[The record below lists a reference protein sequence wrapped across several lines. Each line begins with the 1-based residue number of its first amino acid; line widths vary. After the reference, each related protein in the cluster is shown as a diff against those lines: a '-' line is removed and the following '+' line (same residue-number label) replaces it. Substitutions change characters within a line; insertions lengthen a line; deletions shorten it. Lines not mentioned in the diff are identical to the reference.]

1 MIAYLKKILF
11 LLDKK
16 EKYKFFKL
24 SFFMLFASI
33 LETIGIA
40 SIFPLINFFIGNGT
54 SLSFLNNITDKVSFL
69 NENNI
74 ISLVAIVFVIYL
86 SKNIYLSIFYWFEN
100 AFAYNTRYNLGSRLY
115 QNYLSKSYDYHIE
128 NNSSVLIT
136 KIVQQT
142 AQFGSALMSL
152 SAIITEFFVVLGIT
166 ILLLFLKTFE
176 TLCVISII
184 LILGLLFYFFT
195 RRISYSLGKTLV
207 LAQKQKMKVLNES
220 LKSVKE
226 IIIFSVKTYFFKI
239 FRDKSMQ
246 VSELGY
252 KMSFINKLPRVW
264 FEMAALTIISFI
276 IIYSTLVNESSPEI
290 LATLGIFLVSAL
302 KIIPSI
308 IKILVSLQI
317 LKYSETAVNN
327 LSSDLDQIK
336 KHEESNYENKYFIN
350 FKNSIS
356 FKNVGFKFDK
366 SKNEIL
372 KNLNLSISR
381 GDFVAIVGP
390 TGTGKTTFL
399 NIIMGL
405 IEVTS
410 GAITVDGKNIQDN
423 LFNWRKKIGF
433 VPQNINLLDDSIK
446 KNIAFGL
453 NDQEISEKNIE
464 RSVSYAQLSNFVEK
478 TENKINTIIGED
490 GKQISGGQKQ
500 RIAIARALYH
510 DPEILILDEPS
521 SALDSLTSSELFNTL
536 QKLNK
541 HKTIILVSHNIEN
554 YKIFN
559 KVYEIKNQTIIEKK

>member
-1 MIAYLKKILF
+1 MITYLKKILF

-40 SIFPLINFFIGNGT
+40 SIFPLINFFIGKGT
-54 SLSFLNNITDKVSFL
+54 SLSFLTNLTDKIGFL

-86 SKNIYLSIFYWFEN
+86 FKNIYLSIFYWFEN

-184 LILGLLFYFFT
+184 LFLGLLFYLFT

-226 IIIFSVKTYFFKI
+226 IIIFRVKNYFFKI

-276 IIYSTLVNESSPEI
+276 IIYSTLANESSPEI

-308 IKILVSLQI
+308 IKILVSLQM

-327 LSSDLDQIK
+327 LSSDLDHIQKDKEKNFDK
-336 KHEESNYENKYFIN
+336 KYLIN
-350 FKNSIS
+350 FQKNIS
-356 FKNVGFKFDK
+356 FNNASFRFDK
-366 SKNEIL
+366 SKKETL
-372 KNLNLSISR
+372 KNLNLNINR
-381 GDFVAIVGP
+381 GDFVAVVGP

-405 IEVTS
+405 LEVTS
-410 GAITVDGKNIQDN
+410 GEILVDGKNIQDN

-453 NDQEISEKNIE
+453 NEQEISEANIK
-464 RSVSYAQLSNFVEK
+464 RSVSYAQLSNFVQK
-478 TENKINTIIGED
+478 TENELNAIIGED

-536 QKLNK
+536 QKLNE
-541 HKTIILVSHNIEN
+541 HKTIIVVSHNIEN
-554 YKIFN
+554 YEIFN
-559 KVYEIKNQTIIEKK
+559 RVYEIKNHTIVEKK

>member
-1 MIAYLKKILF
+1 MITYLKKILF
-11 LLDKK
+11 LLNKR

-54 SLSFLNNITDKVSFL
+54 SLSFLNNFTDKISFL

-74 ISLVAIVFVIYL
+74 ISLVIVVFVIYL
-86 SKNIYLSIFYWFEN
+86 LKNIYLSIFYWFEN
-100 AFAYNTRYNLGSRLY
+100 TFAYNTRYNLGSRLY

-128 NNSSVLIT
+128 NNSSVLVT
-136 KIVQQT
+136 KIVIQT

-184 LILGLLFYFFT
+184 LILGLLFYLFT
-195 RRISYSLGKTLV
+195 RRISYALGKTLV

-226 IIIFSVKTYFFKI
+226 IIIFRVKKYFFKI

-276 IIYSTLVNESSPEI
+276 IIYSTLINESSPEI

-317 LKYSETAVNN
+317 LKYSETAVNS
-327 LSSDLDQIK
+327 LSSDLHQIK
-336 KHEESNYENKYFIN
+336 KDEESNYENNHFIN

-356 FKNVGFKFDK
+356 FKDVGFKFDK
-366 SKNEIL
+366 SKKEIL
-372 KNLNLSISR
+372 KNLNLNISR

-405 IEVTS
+405 LEVTS

-464 RSVSYAQLSNFVEK
+464 RSVLYSQLSSFVEK

-536 QKLNK
+536 QKLNE

-554 YKIFN
+554 YDIFN
-559 KVYEIKNQTIIEKK
+559 RVYEIKNQTIIEKK

>member
-1 MIAYLKKILF
+1 MITYLKKILF
-11 LLDKK
+11 LLNKR

-54 SLSFLNNITDKVSFL
+54 SLSFLNNFTDKISFL

-74 ISLVAIVFVIYL
+74 ISLVIVVFVIYL
-86 SKNIYLSIFYWFEN
+86 LKNIYLSIFYWFEN
-100 AFAYNTRYNLGSRLY
+100 TFAYNTRYNLGSRLY

-128 NNSSVLIT
+128 NNSSVLVT
-136 KIVQQT
+136 KIVIQT

-184 LILGLLFYFFT
+184 LILGLLFYLFT
-195 RRISYSLGKTLV
+195 RRISYALGKTLV

-226 IIIFSVKTYFFKI
+226 IIIFRVKKYFFKI

-276 IIYSTLVNESSPEI
+276 IIYSTLINESSPEI

-317 LKYSETAVNN
+317 LKYSETAVNS
-327 LSSDLDQIK
+327 LSSDLHQIK
-336 KHEESNYENKYFIN
+336 KDEESNYENNHFIN

-356 FKNVGFKFDK
+356 FKDVGFKFDK
-366 SKNEIL
+366 SKKEIL
-372 KNLNLSISR
+372 KNLNLNISR

-405 IEVTS
+405 LEVTS

-464 RSVSYAQLSNFVEK
+464 RSVLYSQLSSFVEK

>member
-1 MIAYLKKILF
+1 MITYLKKILF

-24 SFFMLFASI
+24 SFFMFFASI

-40 SIFPLINFFIGNGT
+40 SIFPLINFFIGKGT
-54 SLSFLNNITDKVSFL
+54 SLSFLTNITDKISFL

-86 SKNIYLSIFYWFEN
+86 FKNLYLSIFYWFEN

-115 QNYLSKSYDYHIE
+115 QNYLSKSYDFHIE

-184 LILGLLFYFFT
+184 LIIGILFYS
-195 RRISYSLGKTLV
+195 ISKKISHSLGKSLV
-207 LAQKQKMKVLNES
+207 LAQKQKMKILNES

-226 IIIFSVKTYFFKI
+226 IIIFRVKNYFSKT
-239 FRDKSMQ
+239 FREKSMR
-246 VSELGY
+246 VSTLGY
-252 KMSFINKLPRVW
+252 KMSFVNKLPRVW
-264 FEMAALTIISFI
+264 FEMAALIIICFI
-276 IIYSTLVNESSPEI
+276 ILYSTLIDETSTEI

-308 IKILVSLQI
+308 VKILVSLQT
-317 LKYSETAVNN
+317 LKFSEPSIQSLCN
-327 LSSDLDQIK
+327 DLDHIQEDSI
-336 KHEESNYENKYFIN
+336 ENLE
-350 FKNSIS
+350 FKNEIK
-356 FKNVGFKFDK
+356 FEKNILFDDVEYKFDK
-366 SKNEIL
+366 TKRKIL
-372 KNLNLSISR
+372 TKLNFKILPKEFI
-381 GDFVAIVGP
+381 AIIGP

-399 NIIMGL
+399 NLIMGL
-405 IEVTS
+405 LEVSS
-410 GAITVDGKNIQDN
+410 GKIIVDGKNIKNN

-433 VPQNINLLDDSIK
+433 VPQNIYLLDDTIK
-446 KNIAFGL
+446 KNIAFGIDDKEINENNIRRSIFDAQL
-453 NDQEISEKNIE
+453 NNFINESEKKYE
-464 RSVSYAQLSNFVEK
+464 TK
-478 TENKINTIIGED
+478 IGED

-521 SALDSLTSSELFNTL
+521 SSLDSLTSDELFKTL
-536 QKLNK
+536 KKLSKN
-541 HKTIILVSHNIEN
+541 KTIILVSHNIED
-554 YKIFN
+554 YEIFDR
-559 KVYEIKNQTIIEKK
+559 VYEIKNQTLMEKK

>member
-1 MIAYLKKILF
+1 MITYLKKILF

-24 SFFMLFASI
+24 SFFMFFASI

-40 SIFPLINFFIGNGT
+40 SIFPLINFFIGKGT
-54 SLSFLNNITDKVSFL
+54 SLSFLTNITDKISFL

-86 SKNIYLSIFYWFEN
+86 FKNLYLSIFYWFEN

-115 QNYLSKSYDYHIE
+115 QNYLSKSYDFHIE

-184 LILGLLFYFFT
+184 LIIGILFYS
-195 RRISYSLGKTLV
+195 ISKKISHSLGKSLV
-207 LAQKQKMKVLNES
+207 LAQKQKMKILNES

-226 IIIFSVKTYFFKI
+226 IIIFRVKNYFSKT
-239 FRDKSMQ
+239 FREKSMQ
-246 VSELGY
+246 VSTLGY
-252 KMSFINKLPRVW
+252 KMSFVNKLPRVW
-264 FEMAALTIISFI
+264 FEMAALIIICFI
-276 IIYSTLVNESSPEI
+276 ILYSTLIDETSTEI

-308 IKILVSLQI
+308 VKILVSLQT
-317 LKYSETAVNN
+317 LKFSEPSIQSLCN
-327 LSSDLDQIK
+327 DLDHIQEDSI
-336 KHEESNYENKYFIN
+336 ENLE
-350 FKNSIS
+350 FKNEIK
-356 FKNVGFKFDK
+356 FEKNILFDDVEYKFDK
-366 SKNEIL
+366 TKRKIL
-372 KNLNLSISR
+372 TKLNFKILPKEFI
-381 GDFVAIVGP
+381 AIIGP

-399 NIIMGL
+399 NLIMGL
-405 IEVTS
+405 LEVSS
-410 GAITVDGKNIQDN
+410 GKIIVDGKNIKNN

-433 VPQNINLLDDSIK
+433 VPQNIYLLDDTIK
-446 KNIAFGL
+446 KNIAFGIDDKEINENNIRRSIFDAQL
-453 NDQEISEKNIE
+453 NNFINESEKKYE
-464 RSVSYAQLSNFVEK
+464 TK
-478 TENKINTIIGED
+478 IGED

-521 SALDSLTSSELFNTL
+521 SSLDSLTSDELFKTL
-536 QKLNK
+536 KKLSKN
-541 HKTIILVSHNIEN
+541 KTIILVSHNIED
-554 YKIFN
+554 YEIFDR
-559 KVYEIKNQTIIEKK
+559 VYEIKNQTLMEKK

>member
-1 MIAYLKKILF
+1 MITYLKKILF

-40 SIFPLINFFIGNGT
+40 SIFPLINFFIGKGT
-54 SLSFLNNITDKVSFL
+54 SLSFLTNLTDKIGFL

-86 SKNIYLSIFYWFEN
+86 FKNIYLSIFYWFEN

-184 LILGLLFYFFT
+184 LFLGLLFYLFT

-226 IIIFSVKTYFFKI
+226 IIIFRVKDYFFKI

-276 IIYSTLVNESSPEI
+276 IIYSTLANESSPEI

-308 IKILVSLQI
+308 IKILVSLQM

-327 LSSDLDQIK
+327 LSSDLDHIQK
-336 KHEESNYENKYFIN
+336 DKE
-350 FKNSIS
+350 KN
-356 FKNVGFKFDK
+356 FDK
-366 SKNEIL
+366 
-372 KNLNLSISR
+372 
-381 GDFVAIVGP
+381 
-390 TGTGKTTFL
+390 
-399 NIIMGL
+399 
-405 IEVTS
+405 
-410 GAITVDGKNIQDN
+410 
-423 LFNWRKKIGF
+423 
-433 VPQNINLLDDSIK
+433 
-446 KNIAFGL
+446 
-453 NDQEISEKNIE
+453 
-464 RSVSYAQLSNFVEK
+464 
-478 TENKINTIIGED
+478 
-490 GKQISGGQKQ
+490 
-500 RIAIARALYH
+500 
-510 DPEILILDEPS
+510 
-521 SALDSLTSSELFNTL
+521 
-536 QKLNK
+536 
-541 HKTIILVSHNIEN
+541 
-554 YKIFN
+554 KIFN
-559 KVYEIKNQTIIEKK
+559 QFSKKYFF